1 MKKKLYTLPPKKE
14 DLIYFKDLT
23 DFQIVVLCEMELL
36 KKNKKY
42 SRGDGP
48 NPNQLLFDF
57 INDWKKKEF
66 QNVPFSRMSS
76 FQIDIQKIIPFLWTV
91 FGDMADKNHLEIFK
105 NNIEEQELNKIALI
119 FSKLDKMWEKDFKEY
134 DSVNYTGEKI
144 IVKWNEEKGVYD
156 ELK

>member
-42 SRGDGP
+42 SRRDGP

-57 INDWKKKEF
+57 INEWKEKEF
-66 QNVPFSRMSS
+66 PNVSFSWMSS
-76 FQIDIQKIIPFLWTV
+76 FQIDIQKIIPFLWTD
-91 FGDMADKNHLEIFK
+91 FDMADKNHLEIFK
-105 NNIEEQELNKIALI
+105 NNLEEQELNKIALI